1 MQVAQWSFESKN
13 ENGYFETEN
22 KGRGAIVGS
31 SYNEKAEIYAIPIIT
46 NVKGIVPFK
55 YGEIFLGV
63 GFVGYYVNGELDV
76 GPYSASDDDYIFGG
90 QILGGLN
97 FDINE
102 GFFLGLEGKYI
113 ITQDAELANNTG
125 PLRGWAEFN
134 LNGFI
139 ATGVLGF
146 RF

>member
-1 MQVAQWSFESKN
+1 M
-13 ENGYFETEN
+13 
-22 KGRGAIVGS
+22 
-31 SYNEKAEIYAIPIIT
+31 
-46 NVKGIVPFK
+46 
-55 YGEIFLGV
+55 GV
-63 GFVGYYVNGELDV
+63 GFVGYYVYGELDV

-113 ITQDAELANNTG
+113 FTQDAELADNTG
-125 PLRGWAEFN
+125 SLRGWAEFN